1 MKTEL
6 KGWLADNTV
15 TTDNKEDKILV
26 LESAG
31 NLTLTDV
38 LDEMEK
44 EDTGLRAETLKH
56 AVDLF
61 QRTVSELVLN
71 GYSVNTG
78 LFRAVP
84 QFRGVIDGGIWNPEK
99 NSIYVS
105 FNQDKDLREAIAR
118 TGVKILGAK
127 GDSAYFIGG
136 EDAATR
142 ATDGSATAGRNY
154 RLQGKN
160 IKVAGTDPA
169 IGIILIDEKGTKT
182 KLPMDMIAV
191 NNPSE
196 VLILLPADLTDGIYE
211 AIYQWQPATEDTTC
225 HQPNHRNRQYN
236 RGRRRYCGRSDS
248 INHTASLPLCR
259 TALISCAALHK
270 VSVHPCTM
278 RQCNQALKSLIN
290 LYRKFSP

>member
-31 NLTLTDV
+31 NLTLSDV
-38 LDEMEK
+38 LDEMKK

-84 QFRGVIDGGIWNPEK
+84 QFRGVIDGGVWNPER

-127 GDSAYFIGG
+127 GDPAYFIGG

-160 IKVAGTDPA
+160 IKV
-169 IGIILIDEKGTKT
+169 
-182 KLPMDMIAV
+182 
-191 NNPSE
+191 
-196 VLILLPADLTDGIYE
+196 
-211 AIYQWQPATEDTTC
+211 
-225 HQPNHRNRQYN
+225 
-236 RGRRRYCGRSDS
+236 
-248 INHTASLPLCR
+248 
-259 TALISCAALHK
+259 
-270 VSVHPCTM
+270 SV
-278 RQCNQALKSLIN
+278 I
-290 LYRKFSP
+290 

>member
-31 NLTLTDV
+31 NLTLSDV
-38 LDEMEK
+38 LDEMKK

-211 AIYQWQPATEDTTC
+211 LRLTT
-225 HQPNHRNRQYN
+225 QYTSGNRQLKIPHVISRTIVIDN
-236 RGRRRYCGRSDS
+236 TTEGDGD
-248 INHTASLPLCR
+248 IVDDPTA
-259 TALISCAALHK
+259 
-270 VSVHPCTM
+270 
-278 RQCNQALKSLIN
+278 
-290 LYRKFSP
+290 

>member
-31 NLTLTDV
+31 NLTLSDV
-38 LDEMEK
+38 LDEMKK

-84 QFRGVIDGGIWNPEK
+84 QFRGVIDGGVWNSEK

-105 FNQDKDLREAIAR
+105 FNQDKDLRETIAR

-136 EDAATR
+136 EDEIGR
-142 ATDGSATAGRNY
+142 AH
-154 RLQGKN
+154 
-160 IKVAGTDPA
+160 V
-169 IGIILIDEKGTKT
+169 
-182 KLPMDMIAV
+182 
-191 NNPSE
+191 
-196 VLILLPADLTDGIYE
+196 
-211 AIYQWQPATEDTTC
+211 
-225 HQPNHRNRQYN
+225 
-236 RGRRRYCGRSDS
+236 
-248 INHTASLPLCR
+248 
-259 TALISCAALHK
+259 
-270 VSVHPCTM
+270 
-278 RQCNQALKSLIN
+278 
-290 LYRKFSP
+290 

>member
-1 MKTEL
+1 MKISIIGGGNMGGAIARGLSQSSIVAPSEITVSNRGEEKLNEL
-6 KGWLADNTV
+6 KSFNPSIHT

-31 NLTLTDV
+31 NLTLSDV
-38 LDEMEK
+38 LDEMKK

-84 QFRGVIDGGIWNPEK
+84 QFRGVIDGGVWNSEK

-160 IKVAGTDPA
+160 IKITGTDPA
-169 IGIILIDEKGTKT
+169 VGIVLIDEKGTET

-196 VLILLPADLTDGIYE
+196 VLVLLPADLKDGTYE
-211 AIYQWQPATEDTTC
+211 LRLTTQYC
-225 HQPNHRNRQYN
+225 HSSQTMLKTPRTVSRF
-236 RGRRRYCGRSDS
+236 
-248 INHTASLPLCR
+248 INIGASQGSGDDDIVDDPTA
-259 TALISCAALHK
+259 
-270 VSVHPCTM
+270 
-278 RQCNQALKSLIN
+278 
-290 LYRKFSP
+290 